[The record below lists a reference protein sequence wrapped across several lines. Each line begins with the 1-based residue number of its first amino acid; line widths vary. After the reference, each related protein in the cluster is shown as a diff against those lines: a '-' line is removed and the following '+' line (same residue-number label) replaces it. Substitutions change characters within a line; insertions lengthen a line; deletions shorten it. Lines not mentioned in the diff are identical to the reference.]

1 MEWPEILGKECCV
14 PRVKERIDAEESDSM
29 SCGQAAE
36 AFVAF
41 SLANGMDGRVED
53 RDGTLRVDIEDG
65 SQKGLEYLAS
75 CAPKGIWWA
84 ASSALAEGRSVT
96 LKCRCDENEDP
107 ISC

>member
-1 MEWPEILGKECCV
+1 MEWPETLGKECCV
-14 PRVKERIDAEESDSM
+14 PRAKLRIDAEEIVDGDFS
-29 SCGQAAE
+29 GQAAE

-41 SLANGMDGRVED
+41 SIANGMDGRVEGE
-53 RDGTLRVDIEDG
+53 DGVLRVDIEDA

-75 CAPKGIWWA
+75 CAPKSIWWA

-96 LKCRCDENEDP
+96 LKCRCEDEDP